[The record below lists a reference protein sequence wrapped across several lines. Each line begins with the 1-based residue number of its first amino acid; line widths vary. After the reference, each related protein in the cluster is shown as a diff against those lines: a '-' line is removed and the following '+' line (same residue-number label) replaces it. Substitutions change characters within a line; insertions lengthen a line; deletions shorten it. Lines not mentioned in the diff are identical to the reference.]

1 MNCDSI
7 ARLYRWMEY
16 ATFRNALQRRRTAF
30 LSDVADVRRV
40 LVLGDGDGR
49 FLEKLVQRN
58 PLACI
63 DYVDLSGRML
73 ELARAR
79 AGTRRV
85 TYHQADALEIP
96 LPECGYDLIVTHF
109 FLDCFD
115 EAGASRLVERA
126 ALAACP
132 NARWLISEFR
142 RTWWS
147 PPLLAGLYLFFRI
160 TTGLKTRRL
169 IDHHP
174 LLMLHGFRVVR
185 TESAWF
191 GLLASELW
199 AVIEPESAKRRPK
212 R

>member
-1 MNCDSI
+1 MNCNSI
-7 ARLYRWMEY
+7 ARWYRWIEY
-16 ATFRNALQRRRTAF
+16 VAFGNSLQQRRTAF
-30 LSDVADVRRV
+30 LAQVADAQRV

-49 FLEKLVQRN
+49 FLEKLVEQD
-58 PLACI
+58 PLARI
-63 DYVDLSGRML
+63 DYVDVCGRML
-73 ELARAR
+73 ELARTR
-79 AGTRRV
+79 AGTGRV
-85 TYHQADALEIP
+85 IYHQADALEIP
-96 LPECGYDLIVTHF
+96 LPERGYDLIVMHF

-115 EAGASRLVERA
+115 EAGAARLVERA

-174 LLMLHGFRVVR
+174 LIARYGFRVVR
-185 TESAWF
+185 SESAWF
-191 GLLASELW
+191 GLLTSELW
-199 AVIEPESAKRRPK
+199 AVMEPESAKPRPK

>member
-1 MNCDSI
+1 MNADRI
-7 ARLYRWMEY
+7 ARPYRWFEY
-16 ATFRNALQRRRTAF
+16 ATFGNALQQRRTA
-30 LSDVADVRRV
+30 LLADAGDARRV
-40 LVLGDGDGR
+40 LLLGDGDGR
-49 FLEKLVQRN
+49 FLEKLVEQN
-58 PLACI
+58 PLARI
-63 DYVDLSGRML
+63 DYVDVSGRML

-79 AGTRRV
+79 AGTGRV

-109 FLDCFD
+109 FLDCFN
-115 EAGASRLVERA
+115 EAGAARLVERA

-142 RTWWS
+142 RRWWS
-147 PPLLAGLYLFFRI
+147 SQLLAGMYLFFRI
-160 TTGLKTRRL
+160 TTGLQTRRL

-174 LLMLHGFRVVR
+174 LLARHGFRVVR

-199 AVIEPESAKRRPK
+199 ARAK
-212 R
+212 